1 MQAFGGAWTLIK
13 LEILEEYLT
22 FYFKVMDR
30 ARFKLCYIDALAGS
44 GNVNV
49 KGIGKITG
57 SAVRALVYLF
67 D

>member
-22 FYFKVMDR
+22 FYFKVMNRD
-30 ARFKLCYIDALAGS
+30 RFKLCYIDAFAGS

-49 KGIGKITG
+49 KGIGEIPG

>member
-1 MQAFGGAWTLIK
+1 MNR
-13 LEILEEYLT
+13 
-22 FYFKVMDR
+22 D
-30 ARFKLCYIDALAGS
+30 RFKLCYIDAFAGS